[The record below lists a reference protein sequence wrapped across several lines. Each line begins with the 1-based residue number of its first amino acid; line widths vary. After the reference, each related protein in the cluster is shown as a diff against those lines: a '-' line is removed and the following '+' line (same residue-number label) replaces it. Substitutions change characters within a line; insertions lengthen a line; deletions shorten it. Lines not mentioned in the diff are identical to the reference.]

1 MHSQINKLKN
11 SSRASLGLTVPG
23 TVIPGKAVL
32 GFGLGRFEKAL
43 AGDWGLLKAE
53 PCRLGNPCMLGV

>member
-1 MHSQINKLKN
+1 M
-11 SSRASLGLTVPG
+11 VPWSCEEREL
-23 TVIPGKAVL
+23 IPGKAVL
-32 GFGLGRFEKAL
+32 GLGFGRFEKAL